1 MAQAVITAVGRM
13 KLCKAHSG
21 EIILPKIVQ
30 MAFGDGGLEADG
42 QPKATTGNE
51 VGLYNELLRR
61 NVDGYSF
68 LDGSNGETD
77 TTCRYT
83 HLLNKTDLGGKVI
96 SEMGLFD
103 EDSDLVAYKTF
114 LGKGKDDDME
124 FNFFMDEIF

>member
-1 MAQAVITAVGRM
+1 MSQAVITAVGRM
-13 KLCKAHSG
+13 KLCKAHAG
-21 EIILPKIVQ
+21 DITLPKIAQ

-51 VGLYNELLRR
+51 AGLYKELLRR
-61 NVDGYSF
+61 NVDKHSF
-68 LDGSNGETD
+68 SDGSNGETE

-83 HLLNKTDLGGKVI
+83 HFLNKTDLGNKVI
-96 SEMGLFD
+96 SEMGLYD
-103 EDSDLVAYKTF
+103 EDGDLVAYKTF